1 MARVLAQLSQSPT
14 SGSIS
19 LCLLSDSSVIR
30 FSLFFFESSIIYI
43 YIYIYIYVCV
53 CVCVCVCVLTLIGYD
68 IIFLLKNYL
77 DGLDC

>member
-1 MARVLAQLSQSPT
+1 MQLSQSPT

-43 YIYIYIYVCV
+43 YIYIY
-53 CVCVCVCVLTLIGYD
+53 VCVCVCVLTLIGYD